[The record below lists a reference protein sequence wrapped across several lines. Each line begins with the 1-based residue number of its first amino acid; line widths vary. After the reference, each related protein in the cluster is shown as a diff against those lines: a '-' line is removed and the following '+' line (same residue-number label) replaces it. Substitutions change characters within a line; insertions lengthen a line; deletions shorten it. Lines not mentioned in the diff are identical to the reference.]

1 MFFDAKKGKIL
12 VVDDSD
18 LERELLIEVLKGAGV
33 ANEFLQAKTGDDAIQ
48 MLGTRYKD
56 IGLILLDWQMPQMS
70 GMEFMEAVVKVPAVR
85 DKAIIMVSASGTEEN
100 KRKAREVNP
109 NLAGYIVKPYTPES
123 LLEAI
128 RPFVTLRK
136 AQSEEAS

>member
-1 MFFDAKKGKIL
+1 MSDPQGQHNKIL

-33 ANEFLQAKTGDDAIQ
+33 KNDFLQAKTGEDAIQ
-48 MLGTRYKD
+48 LLGTRYKE

-70 GMEFMEAVVKVPAVR
+70 GMEFMEAVVKVPAVSG
-85 DKAIIMVSASGTEEN
+85 KAIIMVSASGTDEN
-100 KRKAREVNP
+100 KRKARDVNP

-128 RPFVTLRK
+128 KPFVRLNLG
-136 AQSEEAS
+136 